1 MISPRDGVILVLTLV
16 LLGTL
21 LTGLEAHQDPCHRR
35 HSCPSD
41 QGTSVCSDLG
51 HCEQCPDTP
60 YGEGG
65 HPTPTAIVQGRR
77 GLLPRCGGVLH
88 AGRGLYREDCEGL
101 R

>member
-1 MISPRDGVILVLTLV
+1 MAHRLRIRLVCLTFL
-16 LLGTL
+16 LLGGWSGP
-21 LTGLEAHQDPCHRR
+21 LTAHQDPCHRL
-35 HSCPSD
+35 HAYPSD
-41 QGTSVCSDLG
+41 RHTYVCGDLG